1 MDGETSHMNESLRM
15 TTKDK
20 VAKLK
25 QDLLKRKAMLRGDIA
40 DDTPE
45 SDAVDPNESV
55 QIDTT
60 IQEQKEIEEG

>member
-1 MDGETSHMNESLRM
+1 MDGEASRINDSIRL

-40 DDTPE
+40 EETPE
-45 SDAVDPNESV
+45 QEIVDPNESV

-60 IQEQKEIEEG
+60 IQE

>member
-1 MDGETSHMNESLRM
+1 M

-40 DDTPE
+40 E
-45 SDAVDPNESV
+45 EEQEDPNESV
-55 QIDTT
+55 
-60 IQEQKEIEEG
+60 